1 MSHAFLDMQE
11 TTKNILEK
19 TFCFILSLFC
29 PISFCVKTRINLSF
43 ERWIFFVNEI
53 MLGIYK
59 TEHFILIK
67 KCAYSF
73 LESYPLLA
81 KKWKKKET
89 NVAFYNSLLHLYLFD
104 GDLLRF
110 LNQQK
115 ILMPNNTSTYF
126 KKKKIHLSPREIFQ
140 VKI

>member
-1 MSHAFLDMQE
+1 VH
-11 TTKNILEK
+11 IL
-19 TFCFILSLFC
+19 FWRDILFSQK
-29 PISFCVKTRINLSF
+29 S
-43 ERWIFFVNEI
+43 E
-53 MLGIYK
+53 
-59 TEHFILIK
+59 
-67 KCAYSF
+67 
-73 LESYPLLA
+73 
-81 KKWKKKET
+81 KKKET
-89 NVAFYNSLLHLYLFD
+89 NVAFYNNLLHLYLFD